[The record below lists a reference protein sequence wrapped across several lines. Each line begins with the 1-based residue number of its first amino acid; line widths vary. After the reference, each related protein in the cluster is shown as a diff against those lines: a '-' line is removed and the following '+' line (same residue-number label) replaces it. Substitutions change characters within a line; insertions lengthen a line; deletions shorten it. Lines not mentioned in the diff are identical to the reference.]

1 MGELLTAPRILVG
14 MRPSGTAEQLEKRR
28 RRALEL
34 LKSGKSRSAVARH
47 VGASVSSVFRWW
59 QAYKRHGRRG
69 LQAKPTPGRPPGL
82 SAADKRR
89 LVRLLVQGPL
99 RIGYT
104 TELWTLGR
112 IAELIVREFGL
123 RYHPAHVW
131 KLLTALGWSCQKPE
145 RRAVERDEAA
155 IARWKREE
163 WPRIKKRR
171 ATWRPSR
178 LRR

>member
-1 MGELLTAPRILVG
+1 MEESLPASPMLVT

-28 RRALEL
+28 RRAVQL
-34 LKSGKSRSAVARH
+34 LKSGKSLSIVARQT
-47 VGASVSSVFRWW
+47 GASVSSVCRWW
-59 QAYKRHGRRG
+59 QAYQRHGRAALRP
-69 LQAKPTPGRPPGL
+69 KPTPGRPSAL

-89 LVRLLVQGPL
+89 LLRLLVKGPL

-104 TELWTLGR
+104 TDLWTLGR
-112 IAELIVREFGL
+112 VAELIVAEFGI

-145 RRAVERDEAA
+145 RRAVERDEVA
-155 IARWKREE
+155 IARWKRDE

>member
-1 MGELLTAPRILVG
+1 MLVV

-28 RRALEL
+28 QQAVQLV
-34 LKSGKSRSAVARH
+34 KSGKSLSAVARQ

-59 QAYKRHGRRG
+59 EAYQRHGRAALR
-69 LQAKPTPGRPPGL
+69 AKPTPGRPAGL
-82 SAADKRR
+82 SAVDKRR
-89 LVRLLVQGPL
+89 LVRLLVKGPL
-99 RIGYT
+99 RLGYT
-104 TELWTLGR
+104 TDLWTLGR
-112 IAELIVREFGL
+112 VAELIASEFGV

-155 IARWKREE
+155 IERWKRDE